1 MKSILKLSLQKVLL
15 FSFFTSSCASQL
27 SLLEEAKKGIRTQR
41 EDLTK
46 NLLETKQKLQ
56 DSIKETR
63 EKEGVPPGGNFFYNK
78 NNHKNIGLAWESYLE
93 ALKNFQDK
101 EKVFLAMLALEKEHL
116 APYEKKRVW
125 HEHKWMTFYS
135 TKRLLTSGVL
145 FGKDLDAGTAEVVGV
160 YRSHQ
165 AKDLTLKW
173 FVRWDREK
181 PWAPLEINEKKE
193 LLQHKS
199 LPEDAEKDMIAFLN
213 SRKKEDVTEPQSFS
227 QNFFELY
234 NALFETLYFKGDGDF
249 LFSKSPQEIS
259 SFSEDENAL

>member
-1 MKSILKLSLQKVLL
+1 MESILKLSLQKVLL

-46 NLLETKQKLQ
+46 NLLETKQKLE

-63 EKEGVPPGGNFFYNK
+63 EKEGVLPGGNFFYHK
-78 NNHKNIGLAWESYLE
+78 NNHKTITLAWESYLE

-101 EKVFLAMLALEKEHL
+101 KNVLLAMIALEKEHF

-125 HEHKWMTFYS
+125 YEHKWMTLYS

-145 FGKDLDAGTAEVVGV
+145 FAKDLDAGTGEVVGV
-160 YRSHQ
+160 YRSHH
-165 AKDLTLKW
+165 AKDLTLLW

-181 PWAPLEINEKKE
+181 PWISLEIDEKKK
-193 LLQHKS
+193 LMQHKS
-199 LPEDAEKDMIAFLN
+199 LPKDTEKDMIAFLN
-213 SRKKEDVTEPQSFS
+213 SRKKEDITEPQSFS
-227 QNFFELY
+227 QNLFELY
-234 NALFETLYFKGDGDF
+234 NTLYETLYFKGDGDF
-249 LFSKSPQEIS
+249 LFSKRPQEIT